1 MADDTT
7 ADRVHD
13 DELLG
18 RTARGD
24 ADAFA
29 ALYRRRHPEVFRFA
43 IHMTGSAVLAEDI
56 TQDVFLTV
64 MREAD
69 RYEPGRSSVVAWL
82 CGIAR
87 NHVLRRLERDR
98 RWQPMPVDDDDG
110 PGAPQTHA
118 VDQMVA
124 LIRSE
129 QLDALHRAIQTLPLP
144 YREAVVLCDLQEL
157 SYADAAAVLACAVGT
172 IRSRLHRAR
181 ALLLTKLTATGHAG
195 GRDDRATP
203 VDVAERKLE
212 RGGCVA

>member
-1 MADDTT
+1 MADITT

-43 IHMTGSAVLAEDI
+43 IHMTGSATVAEDI
-56 TQDVFLTV
+56 TQDVFLAV
-64 MREAD
+64 MREAG
-69 RYEPGRSSVVAWL
+69 RYEPGRSSVAAWL

-98 RWQPMPVDDDDG
+98 RWQPIPEDDDDG
-110 PGAPQTHA
+110 NGAPQTHA
-118 VDQMVA
+118 VDTVGA

-129 QLDALHRAIQTLPLP
+129 QLDALQKAIQTLPLP

-157 SYADAAAVLACAVGT
+157 SYADAAAVLSCAVGT

-181 ALLLTKLTATGHAG
+181 ALLLTKLKAAGHAREPG
-195 GRDDRATP
+195 DRSER
-203 VDVAERKLE
+203 VDVAEPKME